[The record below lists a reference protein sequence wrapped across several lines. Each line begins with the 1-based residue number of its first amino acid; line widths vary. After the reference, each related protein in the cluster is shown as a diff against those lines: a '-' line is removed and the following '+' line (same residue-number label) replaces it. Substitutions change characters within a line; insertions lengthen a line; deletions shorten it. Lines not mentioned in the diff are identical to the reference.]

1 MESEGNSRRFPIGA
15 ERVGEG
21 AFSFRVWAPKASL
34 VELVIESGPGAGHI
48 LPLEAEADGYHNI
61 TTDAA
66 GAGSIYRYRLD
77 RGALYPD
84 PASRY
89 QPQGPHGPSMVIDAT
104 AFEWRDH
111 DWRGPDLTRPVIYEM
126 HIGTYTPEGTF
137 AAAQEK
143 LPLLAEIGVSV
154 VEVMPI
160 ADFAGRF
167 GWGYD
172 GVDLFAPTR
181 LYGMPADVRRFV
193 QRAHQLGIAVIL
205 DVVYN
210 HFGPDGSYLRPFSD
224 AYFSTKHRTDWGEA
238 INFDGPGSGPVR
250 EFFIANAGYWI
261 EEFHMDGLRVDATQN
276 VYDDSSPHI
285 LAEIADEVRRRARG
299 RVTFVTG
306 ENEPQDVRLLADRRD
321 GGMGFDALWNDDFHH
336 AARVAV
342 TGRRDAYFVD
352 YTGSAQ
358 ELISACKW
366 GYLYQGQYYSWQ
378 RKHRGTPAF
387 HIPASRFI
395 DYLQNHDQIAN
406 SWRGERLH
414 QIASPS
420 AIRAI
425 TALLLLGPATPL
437 LFQGQEF
444 GASSPFLYFADHKP
458 ELANLVREG
467 RHAFLAQFPGLS
479 RIEAHAVVPD
489 PGDLATFEASK
500 LRWGER
506 EANAATLALH
516 RDLIRLSRED
526 PVLVQR
532 RADRMAGAVLGGL
545 CFLLRHLTDTNDD
558 RLLIVNLGA
567 DVFYVPAPEPLL
579 APPAGRKWR
588 VVFNTNAWY
597 YGGPGAADIETN
609 QGWRIPAESTVLLV
623 PEPVLEVEL

>member
-1 MESEGNSRRFPIGA
+1 METEAKRRFPIGA
-15 ERVGEG
+15 ERLDDNT
-21 AFSFRVWAPKASL
+21 FSFRVWAPKASL
-34 VELVIESGPGAGHI
+34 VELLIESGPGAGYAVA
-48 LPLEAEADGYHNI
+48 LEAEPLGYHSVV
-61 TTDAA
+61 TAEVE
-66 GAGSIYRYRLD
+66 AGSIYQYRLD
-77 RGALYPD
+77 RGAAYPD
-84 PASRY
+84 PASRF

-104 AFEWRDH
+104 AFEWHDP

-126 HIGTYTPEGTF
+126 HIGTFTPEGTF

-143 LPLLAEIGVSV
+143 LPLLADIGVSII
-154 VEVMPI
+154 EIMPI

-224 AYFSTKHRTDWGEA
+224 TYFSTKHRTDWGEA
-238 INFDGPGSGPVR
+238 VNFDGPGSGPVR

-285 LAEIADEVRRRARG
+285 LAEITDEVRRRAHG
-299 RVTFVTG
+299 RATFVTG

-342 TGRRDAYFVD
+342 TGRRDAYYVD

-387 HIPASRFI
+387 HIPASRFV

-406 SWRGERLH
+406 SGRGERLH
-414 QIASPS
+414 QIASPPTM
-420 AIRAI
+420 RAV

-444 GASSPFLYFADHKP
+444 AASTPFLYFADHKP
-458 ELANLVREG
+458 ELAALVREG
-467 RHAFLAQFPGLS
+467 RHAFLAQFPGMARHETRGSL
-479 RIEAHAVVPD
+479 PD
-489 PGDLATFEASK
+489 PGDCDTFNASK
-500 LRWGER
+500 LRWEER
-506 EANAATLALH
+506 EANTPILALH

-532 RADRMAGAVLGGL
+532 RADRMAGAVLSDM
-545 CFLLRHLTDTNDD
+545 CFLLRHLTENSED

-567 DVFYVPAPEPLL
+567 DVFYTPSPEPLL
-579 APPAGRKWR
+579 APPAGRRWR
-588 VVFNTNAWY
+588 VVVNTNDWC
-597 YGGPGAADIETN
+597 YGGTGTPDVGAREE
-609 QGWRIPAESTVLLV
+609 WRIPAETTVLLV
-623 PEPVLEVEL
+623 PEPVIEMAL